1 MKTGKGKLIR
11 AFILLFV
18 LFVIVR
24 RLLFHRDV
32 LQKLYAIS
40 LLKPILF
47 IFYLMRFF
55 PPGKEAF
62 DGILCK
68 FGNSIFR
75 LQNAFNIQKSSSR
88 LKGISEIVQ
97 VFYGMTPVLTNGGEL
112 EIRTSLG
119 AKFPKFKREM
129 HIPRNTNSVH
139 FSTYTFYCFLIAV
152 SAVFQNSRFF
162 NIITQ

>member
-1 MKTGKGKLIR
+1 MQIW
-11 AFILLFV
+11 
-18 LFVIVR
+18 
-24 RLLFHRDV
+24 
-32 LQKLYAIS
+32 
-40 LLKPILF
+40 
-47 IFYLMRFF
+47 
-55 PPGKEAF
+55 
-62 DGILCK
+62 
-68 FGNSIFR
+68 NSIFR

-97 VFYGMTPVLTNGGEL
+97 VFYGMTPVLTNGGGEL

-162 NIITQ
+162 NIIT